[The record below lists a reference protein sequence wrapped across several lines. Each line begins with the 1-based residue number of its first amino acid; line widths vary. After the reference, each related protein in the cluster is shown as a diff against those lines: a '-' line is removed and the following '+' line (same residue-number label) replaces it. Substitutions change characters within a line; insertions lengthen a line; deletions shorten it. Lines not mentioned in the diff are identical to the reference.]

1 MNNYLG
7 VYLLF
12 MGSRVITKRVSDWA
26 ECLDLLDDNQAGFR
40 MDRSTVDVARMM
52 VRMNEDVGDSMRRV
66 NDVSAYEWPVARLLD
81 LRKAYSWVSK
91 PALRSL
97 IERYGMNGKCLEC
110 LLDLHECTVFKV
122 GGKKE

>member
-1 MNNYLG
+1 MASG
-7 VYLLF
+7 EV
-12 MGSRVITKRVSDWA
+12 V
-26 ECLDLLDDNQAGFR
+26 
-40 MDRSTVDVARMM
+40 
-52 VRMNEDVGDSMRRV
+52 
-66 NDVSAYEWPVARLLD
+66 D

-97 IERYGMNGKCLEC
+97 IERYIMNGKCLEC